1 MRTTSILALAAL
13 SFAGC
18 GGAAEEEAPPVTRLA
33 APNAYTV
40 TEDSVASTVAVEG
53 TIQARLRAEISTRL
67 VARVTEV
74 PVDLGSS
81 VRAGQVLIRL
91 GVEDIEVN
99 RAKAAAAVTVSQA
112 SRDEAARQAVRMDTL
127 LAADAVARVQRDQA
141 YLALAQAESQLAMA
155 DAAMREVETA
165 AGYARIEAPFDGVV
179 ASRTVDPG
187 DVASPGLPLLTI
199 ESAGEREAVLAVAPE
214 VAAGLTEG
222 AFIEIVG
229 RDGRAAQGTIRAIAG
244 GADAATRT
252 VEVRVRVPEDW
263 PTGTSVTAYIP
274 TGSRVAVLIPAGSVV
289 RRGHLTG
296 VHVVEGDVVL
306 LRWVRLGR
314 AVGDRIEIL
323 SGLEVGEQI
332 AP

>member
-1 MRTTSILALAAL
+1 MRTASALALAAL
-13 SFAGC
+13 S
-18 GGAAEEEAPPVTRLA
+18 LA
-33 APNAYTV
+33 ACGSGVDQDAPQVTQSTAANAYTV

-67 VARVTEV
+67 MARVTEV
-74 PVDLGSS
+74 PVDLGNY

-91 GVEDIEVN
+91 GVEDVEVN
-99 RAKAAAAVTVSQA
+99 RARAGAAVTIAQA
-112 SRDEAARQAVRMDTL
+112 ARDEAVRHAARMDTL

-141 YLALAQAESQLAMA
+141 QLALAQAESQFAMA
-155 DAAMREVETA
+155 DAARREVETA

-187 DVASPGLPLLTI
+187 DIASPGLPLLTI

-214 VAAGLTEG
+214 LAAGLAEG
-222 AFIEIVG
+222 ALIEVVG
-229 RDGRAAQGTIRAIAG
+229 RDGRAARGTVRVIAG

-252 VEVRVRVPEDW
+252 VEVRVRVAEDW
-263 PTGTSVTAYIP
+263 PTGTSVTAYVP
-274 TGSRVAVLIPAGSVV
+274 RGSRVAVLIPAASVV
-289 RRGHLTG
+289 RRGQLTG

-314 AVGDRIEIL
+314 AVGDRIEVL
-323 SGLEVGEQI
+323 SGLEAGERI
-332 AP
+332 VL